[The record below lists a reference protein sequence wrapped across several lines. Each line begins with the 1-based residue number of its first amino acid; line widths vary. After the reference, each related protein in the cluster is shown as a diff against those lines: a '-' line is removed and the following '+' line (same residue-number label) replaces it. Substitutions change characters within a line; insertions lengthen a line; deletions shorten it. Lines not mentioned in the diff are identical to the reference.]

1 MSVLRWAETTSE
13 LTPSLHRDVTQPLTE
28 AALSASASTMTTPL
42 GSANAA
48 PEIAA
53 RAGLRG
59 RYARLRGYLPFGRM
73 FGGLEEG
80 VVTGNEGEDGREL
93 AHRIEEEPTERTSLL
108 EVSR

>member
-1 MSVLRWAETTSE
+1 
-13 LTPSLHRDVTQPLTE
+13 
-28 AALSASASTMTTPL
+28 
-42 GSANAA
+42 
-48 PEIAA
+48 
-53 RAGLRG
+53 
-59 RYARLRGYLPFGRM
+59 M